1 MNSVSREENT
11 LTCLR
16 VFIYL
21 CVKRET
27 PQKTKH
33 HLDLTSFLLSSLS
46 SLCNIPPL
54 ICLFQISSVSLLIKW
69 WTLLCKFCWYLKWF
83 SFWSSVVW
91 HLSIHGGTGIRCCPS
106 LIRTCENVSWFNTF
120 CSPPLKCCSNTTC
133 IYVNLSSSRMLTQ
146 MFIPMYECWI
156 WSEGEQWHRPG

>member
-1 MNSVSREENT
+1 MHVKPIQSLSHGKSVTAIDPYRSGILKKREGEKSLGAQFMNSVSREENT

-69 WTLLCKFCWYLKWF
+69 
-83 SFWSSVVW
+83 
-91 HLSIHGGTGIRCCPS
+91 
-106 LIRTCENVSWFNTF
+106 
-120 CSPPLKCCSNTTC
+120 
-133 IYVNLSSSRMLTQ
+133 
-146 MFIPMYECWI
+146 
-156 WSEGEQWHRPG
+156 